1 MKTIDQYTIY
11 CTKEQTQ
18 KAFELGASIVKMI
31 EEFNA
36 IPSCY
41 VDKSNNLYEIPTAE
55 QMIGWLEE
63 QGFEFEESKYY
74 TSIDYKDKGCL
85 GMFEGLRKDSVLI
98 AIDTA
103 LDYLISKKK

>member
-1 MKTIDQYTIY
+1 MKTLDRYTIY
-11 CTKEQTQ
+11 CTMEQTE
-18 KAFELGASIVKMI
+18 KAFELGAPIVKII
-31 EEFNA
+31 EDFNA
-36 IPSCY
+36 IPSY
-41 VDKSNNLYEIPTAE
+41 VDNSNNLYEIPTAE

-103 LDYLISKKK
+103 LDYLIEKKK